1 MPMKLDDIAAFAA
14 VVETGSVSAAAR
26 RLGVAKSVVSKR
38 VAELER
44 ELGATLL
51 KRTPRSVAANDRGR
65 TFYERARAIMA
76 ALDEAATA
84 VREEPGE
91 LRGLLRIAAPMTFG
105 TMYLGG
111 LLWPLLRQHPA
122 LEVAIDLDDRIVDL
136 LGSGYDLG
144 IRIGALGDSS
154 LIGRKLIDIPR
165 VLCAS
170 PAYLARAGAPA
181 SIEELPRHDC
191 IGYAHLAAGQVWQF
205 QPLRGASEQRAVRVK
220 SRFVANNGELMRGA
234 AIAGLGL
241 LLVPEFIVA
250 DALRAGE
257 LARVLP
263 GCRPVPTALHALY
276 PRDRQGS
283 PRIRA
288 VVEQLLSALRPR
300 PPWEAAEAGE
310 RHVRARETSR

>member
-1 MPMKLDDIAAFAA
+1 MDLKLDDIAAFAA
-14 VVETGSVSAAAR
+14 VVETGTVSAAAR

-38 VAELER
+38 VTELER
-44 ELGATLL
+44 GLGATLL
-51 KRTPRSVAANDRGR
+51 KRSPRSVMLTDRGR

-84 VREEPGE
+84 VREAEGE

-105 TMYLGG
+105 TMYLGE

-122 LEVAIDLDDRIVDL
+122 LEVALDLDDRAVDL

-144 IRIGALGDSS
+144 IRVGTLADSS
-154 LIGRKLIDIPR
+154 LIGRKLADIPR

-170 PAYLARAGAPA
+170 PQYLARAGTPA
-181 SIEELPRHDC
+181 ALEELAQHDC

-205 QPLRGASEQRAVRVK
+205 QPARGASELRTIRVK

-250 DALRAGE
+250 DALRGGV
-257 LARVLP
+257 LMRVLP
-263 GCRPVPTALHALY
+263 GCRPVPSALHALY
-276 PRDRQGS
+276 PRDRHGS

-288 VVEQLLSALRPR
+288 VVEHLAAAMRPR
-300 PPWEAAEAGE
+300 PPWELPGG
-310 RHVRARETSR
+310 R

>member
-1 MPMKLDDIAAFAA
+1 MPLRLDDIAAFTA
-14 VVETGSVSAAAR
+14 VIETGSVSAAAR

-51 KRTPRSVAANDRGR
+51 KRTPRSVVPNERGR
-65 TFYERARAIMA
+65 TFYDRARAILA
-76 ALDEAATA
+76 ALDEATTA
-84 VREEPGE
+84 VQDPDGE

-111 LLWPLLRQHPA
+111 LLWPLLRSHPA
-122 LEVAIDLDDRIVDL
+122 LEVAIDLDDRVVDL

-144 IRIGALGDSS
+144 IRIGPLADSS
-154 LIGRKLIDIPR
+154 LIGRKLADMPR

-170 PAYLARAGAPA
+170 PAYLERAGSPA
-181 SIEELPRHDC
+181 SLDELPRHDC
-191 IGYAHLAAGQVWQF
+191 IGYAHLAAGQVWSF
-205 QPLRGASEQRAVRVK
+205 QPARGSTEPRSVRVQ

-241 LLVPEFIVA
+241 VLLPEFIVA
-250 DALRAGE
+250 QALRDGE
-257 LARVLP
+257 LVRVLP
-263 GCRPVPTALHALY
+263 GCRPLPSAMHALY

-283 PRIRA
+283 PRVRA
-288 VVEQLLSALRPR
+288 VVEQLLAALRPR
-300 PPWEAAEAGE
+300 PPWELGE
-310 RHVRARETSR
+310 RR

>member
-1 MPMKLDDIAAFAA
+1 MPMKFDDIAAFAA
-14 VVETGSVSAAAR
+14 VVETGTVSAAAR

-38 VAELER
+38 VTELER
-44 ELGATLL
+44 GLGATLL
-51 KRTPRSVAANDRGR
+51 KRSPRSVTLTDRGR
-65 TFYERARAIMA
+65 TFYERSRAIMA

-84 VREEPGE
+84 VREEAGE
-91 LRGLLRIAAPMTFG
+91 LRGLLRIAAPITFG

-122 LEVAIDLDDRIVDL
+122 LEVAIDLDDRAVDL

-144 IRIGALGDSS
+144 IRVGALADSS
-154 LIGRKLIDIPR
+154 LIGRKLADIAR

-170 PAYLARAGAPA
+170 PKYLAAAGAPA
-181 SIEELPRHDC
+181 SLDELPRHDC

-205 QPLRGASEQRAVRVK
+205 QPLRGTTELRSIRVK

-241 LLVPEFIVA
+241 LMVPEFIA
-250 DALRAGE
+250 AEALRAGD
-257 LARVLP
+257 LVRVLP

-276 PRDRQGS
+276 PRDRHGS
-283 PRIRA
+283 ARVRA
-288 VVEQLLSALRPR
+288 IVEQLVAAMRPR
-300 PPWEAAEAGE
+300 PPWELPD
-310 RHVRARETSR
+310 RS